1 MPAALIAARTGA
13 VFYILWG
20 ALHIYAAWLSFELA
34 AGLTDAQV
42 VSKLQQN
49 GWNLGFIA
57 LACIVVAAVLN
68 WRNARLG
75 FWINAIMVSLTDI
88 GFLVLIWGPGV
99 STDLLGPILWL
110 IALVATGIG
119 RARAGG

>member
-1 MPAALIAARTGA
+1 
-13 VFYILWG
+13 
-20 ALHIYAAWLSFELA
+20 
-34 AGLTDAQV
+34 
-42 VSKLQQN
+42 
-49 GWNLGFIA
+49 
-57 LACIVVAAVLN
+57 VVAAVLN

-75 FWINAIMVSLTDI
+75 LWINAIMVSLTDI

-110 IALVATGIG
+110 IALAGTGVG